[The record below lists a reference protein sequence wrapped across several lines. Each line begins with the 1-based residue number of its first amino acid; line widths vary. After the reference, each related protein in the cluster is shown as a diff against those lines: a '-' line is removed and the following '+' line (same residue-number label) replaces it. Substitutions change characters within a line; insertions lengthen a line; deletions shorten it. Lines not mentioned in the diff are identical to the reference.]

1 MEPYTSPAGIFWWT
15 KIPPPILWNFH
26 EKTTKGEF
34 RDISMNSDSDSPLRK
49 IRNIGIMA
57 HIDAGKTTTT
67 ERILF
72 YTGFL
77 HRMGEVHDGNAFTDW
92 MEQERERGITITS
105 ATVTCVWK
113 DTRINIIDT
122 PGHVDFT
129 AEVERSLRILDGA
142 VGVFC
147 AVAGVEPQSET
158 VWHQADRYK
167 IPRLAYV
174 NKMDRPGAD
183 YDRVISMIHER
194 LTPLARAV
202 NIPIGREDS
211 FDGVIDL
218 ITMKAWLFDP
228 LTKGSEVQLK
238 EIPAELLDYATEQRN
253 SLLESVAEFDDELLT
268 AYLEGKDIPEELF
281 RRAIRAGTIA
291 GDFIPV
297 LCGSSLKNKGV
308 QLLLDGIRDF
318 LPSPLEVPPCE
329 GFDPQTLAPVCLEPD
344 PRAPFVGMA
353 FKVQTDKYVGKLVY
367 VRVYSGTLKKGA
379 SFYNQ
384 SNGKRER
391 VSRILQMMSNRKHDL
406 NELHAGDIGAFVGCR
421 FLATGDTI
429 TDGGLDVVLN
439 RMHFPDSVISIAIE
453 PRTKADQE
461 NLSDALARLE
471 EEDPTFRVSVDKD
484 TGQTLISGM
493 GELHLEIIVDRL
505 RREFNVSANVG
516 NPQVSYKE
524 TITQAVDCEETFIRD
539 MNGKGN
545 YARVRF
551 RLTPLTL
558 EELPEGEKNLFC
570 NSVGTDRI
578 PGEFHKPIEEAALN
592 ALNDGPLI
600 SGNLERVKIE
610 LLDGDFNP
618 VDSNE
623 LAFRIAT
630 SMAIGKGLRGA
641 APVIMEPIMLL
652 SVISPDDFVGDIIA
666 DINSKRG
673 HVSVLRRHNEFQ
685 QEIVAEVPLS
695 ELFGYSTRIR
705 SVSQGRA
712 VYSLEFRKYEISP
725 AQVQSAVLKRIRGY
739 G

>member
-1 MEPYTSPAGIFWWT
+1 
-15 KIPPPILWNFH
+15 
-26 EKTTKGEF
+26 
-34 RDISMNSDSDSPLRK
+34 MNSDSDSPLRR

-113 DTRINIIDT
+113 DNHINIIDT

-167 IPRLAYV
+167 VPRIAYV

-183 YDRVISMIHER
+183 YDRVIGMIHER

-211 FDGVIDL
+211 FEGVIDL

-228 LTKGSEVQLK
+228 LTKGNEVHLK
-238 EIPAELLDYATEQRN
+238 DIPPELLEQATRQRDI
-253 SLLESVAEFDDELLT
+253 LLESVAEFDDELLH
-268 AYLEGKDIPEELF
+268 AYLEGLEIPENLL
-281 RRAIRAGTIA
+281 RRAIRVATI
-291 GDFIPV
+291 GGNIIPV
-297 LCGSSLKNKGV
+297 FCGSSLKNKGV
-308 QLLLDGIRDF
+308 QLLLDGICDF

-329 GFDPQTLAPVCLEPD
+329 GFNPETKAPVTLESD

-391 VSRILQMMSNRKHDL
+391 VSRILQMMSNRKNDL

-421 FLATGDTI
+421 FLSTGDTI
-429 TDGGLDVVLN
+429 TDGELDVQLS

-471 EEDPTFRVSVDKD
+471 EEDPTFRVTTDKE

-524 TITQAVDCEETFIRD
+524 TITRAVECEETFIRD

-545 YARVRF
+545 YAKVKF
-551 RLTPLTL
+551 RLSPLSE
-558 EELPEGEKNLFC
+558 EELPEGAKNLFQS
-570 NSVGTDRI
+570 SVGTDKI
-578 PGEFHKPIEEAALN
+578 PGEYHKPIEEAALN

-600 SGNLERVKIE
+600 SGNLERVRVE
-610 LLDGDFNP
+610 LIDGDFNP

-630 SMAIGKGLRGA
+630 SMAISKGLREA
-641 APVIMEPIMLL
+641 VPVIMEPLMQL
-652 SVISPDDFVGDIIA
+652 SVISPDAFVGDIIA
-666 DINSKRG
+666 DINAKRG
-673 HVSVLRRHNEFQ
+673 QISVLRRHNEFQ

-695 ELFGYSTRIR
+695 ELVGYTTRIR
-705 SVSQGRA
+705 SLSQGRA
-712 VYSLEFRKYEISP
+712 TYSLEFRKYAISP
-725 AQVQSAVLKRIRGY
+725 AQVQSAVLKRIRGFA
-739 G
+739 